1 MFEKYKKLLGE
12 YVAFK
17 SISTDDAFKY
27 EMLKTASWLTETLQ
41 NYGFKA
47 KLLKGKFCNPIV
59 FAEYVVDKK
68 FETVLIYGHY
78 DVQPAERN
86 DGWQSDPFKLTEI
99 GNGNKIKNKLLARG
113 VVDNKGQNLIHI
125 IAIGELIKQGKLKYN
140 VKFMIEGNEET
151 ANPDI
156 PTIVAKNK
164 KLLQSDYI
172 MISDGEI
179 QGSSPTIEASLRGGF
194 SMTVTYTTGK
204 TNLHSGLF
212 GGAIPNAAHELTKLV
227 ASLYDKNN
235 RVVIPGFYDGL
246 KAIDTVTKNAHVKLH
261 GNGKHI
267 TKLAGVQVLCTE
279 KGCDF
284 YTQTGLRPTIQA
296 TGIKT
301 GYIGDG
307 YANIVPAMAEAR
319 LNVRVVSPQNPA
331 KVFEAIKKY
340 IKNHAPKHVAVNITH
355 TEFNEPIMVDINNE
369 KVREV
374 RTLLKKVY
382 KKEPIVKY
390 VGGSIP
396 IVADFKSLLGVE
408 TLLVSL
414 GNDDCNMHGIDENF
428 TVDLIKK
435 GLDFSTEFFGT
446 K

>member
-12 YVAFK
+12 YIAFK
-17 SISTDDAFKY
+17 SISTDDAYKH
-27 EMLKTASWLTETLQ
+27 EMLKTASWLIETLQ
-41 NYGFKA
+41 NYGFKT

-59 FAEYVVDKK
+59 FAEYVVNKK

-78 DVQPAERN
+78 DVQPAEKT
-86 DGWQSDPFKLTEI
+86 DGWKADPFILADTGKKLV
-99 GNGNKIKNKLLARG
+99 ARG

-140 VKFMIEGNEET
+140 IKFMIEGNEET

-179 QGSSPTIEASLRGGF
+179 QGNSPTIEASLRGGF

-235 RVVIPGFYDGL
+235 KVVVPGFYDGL
-246 KAIDTVTKNAHVKLH
+246 NNIDNVTKNAHIKLH

-267 TKLAGVQVLCTE
+267 VKLAGVQTLCTE

-319 LNVRVVSPQNPA
+319 LNVRVVSPQKPERVY
-331 KVFEAIKKY
+331 KLIEKY
-340 IKNHAPKHVAVNITH
+340 IKNHAPKHVKVSITH

-369 KVREV
+369 KVKEV
-374 RTLLKKVY
+374 RGLLKKVY
-382 KKEPIVKY
+382 KKDPIVKY

-396 IVADFKSLLGVE
+396 IVADFKQLLGVE

-428 TVDLIKK
+428 TIDLIKK
-435 GLDFSTEFFGT
+435 GLYFSTEFFGNE
-446 K
+446 

>member
-1 MFEKYKKLLGE
+1 MFEKYKKLLTQ

-17 SISTDDAFKY
+17 SISTDEAYKP
-27 EMLKTASWLTETLQ
+27 EMLKTANWLMELLGSF
-41 NYGFKA
+41 GFKT

-59 FAEYVVDKK
+59 FAEYVVNSK

-78 DVQPAERN
+78 DVQPAEKV
-86 DGWQSDPFKLTEI
+86 DGWGSDPFKLVEI
-99 GNGNKIKNKLLARG
+99 GNQKSKFKNKFIARG

-125 IAIGELIKQGKLKYN
+125 VAIGELIKQGKLKYN

-156 PTIVAKNK
+156 PQIVTKNK

-179 QGSSPTIEASLRGGF
+179 HGTSPTIEASLRGGF
-194 SMTVTYTTGK
+194 SMTVTYITGK

-235 RVVIPGFYDGL
+235 RVVIPGFYDGVINVDSL
-246 KAIDTVTKNAHVKLH
+246 TKNIHKKLH

-331 KVFEAIKKY
+331 KVFELIKKY
-340 IKNHAPKHVAVNITH
+340 IKIHAPKHVSVSITH
-355 TEFNEPIMVDINNE
+355 TEFNQPILVDINNP
-369 KVREV
+369 KVKEV
-374 RTLLKKVY
+374 RGLLKKVY
-382 KKEPIVKY
+382 KKEPLVKY

-396 IVADFKSLLGVE
+396 IVADFKKLLGVE

-428 TVDLIKK
+428 SVDLIKK
-435 GLDFSTEFFGT
+435 GLDFSTQFFS

>member
-17 SISTDDAFKY
+17 SISTDDAFKH
-27 EMLKTASWLTETLQ
+27 EMLKTASWLIETLQ
-41 NYGFKA
+41 NYGFKT

-99 GNGNKIKNKLLARG
+99 GSGNKIKNKLLARG

-382 KKEPIVKY
+382 KKDPIVKY

-435 GLDFSTEFFGT
+435 GLDFSTEFFGG
-446 K
+446 